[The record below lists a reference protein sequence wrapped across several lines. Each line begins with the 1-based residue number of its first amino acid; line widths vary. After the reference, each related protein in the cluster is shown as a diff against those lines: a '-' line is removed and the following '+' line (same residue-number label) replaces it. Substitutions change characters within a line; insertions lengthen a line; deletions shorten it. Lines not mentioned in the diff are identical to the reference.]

1 MNPQEQ
7 NYWQGDEGIVIQ
19 PSAATPETPE
29 AKTPV
34 APTQEPI
41 AWEASEYIHHQNSFM
56 WYLVCIGLGIVLT
69 LLSFFLLRAWSFS
82 FLILVITAAIV
93 IYGRRPPRN
102 MSYQLTTSTLHI
114 NESSYDLH
122 DFRSFGVVQ
131 EEAFYSIVLIPTKRF
146 MPAIN
151 LYFPAEAGEQI
162 VDRLGSILPMEVFEP
177 DFIDRFVKKIRF

>member
-7 NYWQGDEGIVIQ
+7 NYWQGEEGVAVQ
-19 PSAATPETPE
+19 PSEATPATP
-29 AKTPV
+29 A

-41 AWEASEYIHHQNSFM
+41 TWEASEYIHHQKSFM
-56 WYLVCIGLGIVLT
+56 WYLVCIGLGIILT

-82 FLILVITAAIV
+82 LLILVITAAIV
-93 IYGRRPPRN
+93 VYGRRPPRN
-102 MSYQLTTSTLHI
+102 MRYQLTTSTLHI
-114 NESSYDLH
+114 NESSYNLH

-131 EEAFYSIVLIPTKRF
+131 EGPFYSIVLIPTKRF

-162 VDRLGSILPMEVFEP
+162 VDRLGSLLPMEVFEP